1 MKKIENGYA
10 IVCGTSDN
18 MSFVASKYHSF
29 STGDLYYLVSNLQS
43 ATFFSELDDAE
54 SYIGMLKDADNR
66 DNLTIYPPHIL
77 HSSINPEELYIHPI
91 SKTSDVT
98 YYNRHI
104 EKFDDLDVSKTKFYA
119 LMATDK
125 ETGKDVYV
133 NWFWSDLE
141 TLSVYTH
148 ESITYQRMNTSINNV
163 NNMISIIKEM
173 DNIIYQAGCNID
185 INTLMVQEVLCVTT
199 TEYYT

>member
-54 SYIGMLKDADNR
+54 SYLGMLKDADNR

-77 HSSINPEELYIHPI
+77 HSSINPDELYIHPV
-91 SKTSDVT
+91 SKTLDIT
-98 YYNRHI
+98 YYNNHI
-104 EKFDDLDVSKTKFYA
+104 EKFQDFDVSKTKFYVLVA
-119 LMATDK
+119 IDS
-125 ETGKDVYV
+125 ETKMDVYV

-141 TLSVYTH
+141 TLHVYICNSLIYH
-148 ESITYQRMNTSINNV
+148 KMNTSADSV
-163 NNMISIIKEM
+163 NNMISIIKNM
-173 DNIIYQAGCNID
+173 DNVIYQDGCNID
-185 INTLMVQEVLCVTT
+185 VNTLRVQEVLCVTT

>member
-18 MSFVASKYHSF
+18 ISFVASKYHSF
-29 STGDLYYLVSNLQS
+29 STGDLYYLVKDIKS
-43 ATFFSELDDAE
+43 ATFFYEEEIAKEYLD
-54 SYIGMLKDADNR
+54 MLKDDDNR
-66 DNLTIYPPHIL
+66 DNLKMYPLHIL
-77 HSSINPEELYIHPI
+77 HSSINTKELYIHPI

-104 EKFDDLDVSKTKFYA
+104 EKFDDLEVSKTKFYA
-119 LMATDK
+119 LIATDK

-163 NNMISIIKEM
+163 DNMISIIKDT

-185 INTLMVQEVLCVTT
+185 INTLRVQEVLCVTT

>member
-1 MKKIENGYA
+1 MKRIENGYA
-10 IVCGTSDN
+10 IVCGEGDN

-29 STGDLYYLVSNLQS
+29 STGDLYYLVKDIKS
-43 ATFFSELDDAE
+43 AIFFTELDDAE
-54 SYIGMLKDADNR
+54 SYLGMLKDADNR

-77 HSSINPEELYIHPI
+77 HEDINTKELYIHPI

-104 EKFDDLDVSKTKFYA
+104 EKFDDLEVSKTKFYA

-148 ESITYQRMNTSINNV
+148 ESVTYQRMNTSINNV
-163 NNMISIIKEM
+163 DNMISIIKDT

-185 INTLMVQEVLCVTT
+185 INTLRVQEVLCVTT